1 LIYLI
6 QYVSR
11 RNPDRYVVRAYD
23 LRARRLLSEPVVDP
37 REGSEPM
44 NGFPVTR
51 AGSPDGRWAYT
62 LYDGADHPFIHALD
76 TERRQAVCID
86 LHSLASRRG
95 GLWGLRLEVGPGG
108 GSPLTV
114 EAGNRVL
121 ASVDTRTFRVTER
134 RAAARRSPETEAVPW
149 LLVGPGAGA
158 AVLLLAAVAAL
169 GGGRRGRGAAAQTS
183 SE

>member
-1 LIYLI
+1 
-6 QYVSR
+6 
-11 RNPDRYVVRAYD
+11 
-23 LRARRLLSEPVVDP
+23 
-37 REGSEPM
+37 M
-44 NGFPVTR
+44 
-51 AGSPDGRWAYT
+51 
-62 LYDGADHPFIHALD
+62 
-76 TERRQAVCID
+76 
-86 LHSLASRRG
+86 
-95 GLWGLRLEVGPGG
+95 
-108 GSPLTV
+108 